1 MAVDPQEDGLTV
13 TLEASGKVY
22 KSGQGIEEYRINSSW
37 LTPTDG
43 WSFTVYDNEN
53 PAALRTI
60 FRPWQPIKLEING
73 QQQILG
79 RIDRIESAGE
89 SGAALTVS
97 GRDYLADAVDG
108 TVDPAIQIKKEMD
121 LGAAMLEIFRPFGIV
136 TILGEYNLT
145 RNILTGVSALR
156 GKPRKNFKAA
166 HPDEFKP
173 EENQG
178 VFQFAEKIVAR
189 HGFSIQPADNRGTIG
204 VFEPHDLQDPQYELS
219 RPGNIIAN
227 PPPRATRDYT
237 DVPTV
242 TIARGRAGDPN
253 TDVKGTRHEFATFG
267 TDTLNPITKIPEI
280 RQVIFPDNGVGSLI
294 REQRFDLKKPDPTLY
309 AFSPPVYKPLFYQ
322 DKDSKTQEQLEY
334 GLKKMVAE
342 RLKKTLDY
350 TCAVRGH
357 ADPKSGALWAINTVA
372 HVVDEIEQINERL
385 WLYERDFYN
394 EGKGPMTSMKF
405 MRPDSYYLG

>member
-1 MAVDPQEDGLTV
+1 MAVVDPQEDGLTV
-13 TLEASGKVY
+13 TLEATGKVY

-43 WSFTVYDNEN
+43 WSFTVYDDEN
-53 PAALRTI
+53 PAQLRTT

-79 RIDRIESAGE
+79 RIDKIESAGE

-121 LGAAMLEIFRPFGIV
+121 LAQAMLEIFRPFGIV

-145 RNILTGVSALR
+145 RNILTGVSALK
-156 GKPRKNFKAA
+156 GKPRKNFKQA

-173 EENQG
+173 AENEG
-178 VFQFAEKIVAR
+178 VFQFAEKLVAR
-189 HGFSIQPADNRGTIG
+189 HGFAIQPADNRGTIG

-219 RPGNIIAN
+219 RPGNILNA
-227 PPPRATRDYT
+227 RASRDYT

-242 TIARGRAGDPN
+242 AMARGRAGD
-253 TDVKGTRHEFATFG
+253 VSAEIKGTRSEYPTFG
-267 TDTLNPITKIPEI
+267 IDTLNPITKIPEI
-280 RQVIFPDNGVGSLI
+280 RRTIFSEGAVKEILI
-294 REQRFDLKKPDPTLY
+294 REHRFDLKKPDAVIY
-309 AFSPPVYKPLFYQ
+309 GFSPPVYKPLFYQ
-322 DKDSKTQEQLEY
+322 DKDSKNQEQLEY

-350 TCAVRGH
+350 TCTVRGH
-357 ADPKSGALWAINTVA
+357 VDANSGALWAINTVA
-372 HVVDEIEQINERL
+372 HVVDELEQINERL